1 MKSFSNI
8 FFLNKWKHL
17 CLHWT
22 SFSGDKV
29 LCSLICP
36 HLFFPNGSTEAA
48 RNHAENLVFFC
59 ANANTFSLSFSIY
72 QLVAWPI
79 DCKCA
84 AFGSGVPMVARHR
97 TYLDGPTEQTKI
109 VFCIFDRVPFC
120 TLCTLSMYLLYTLAF
135 ILWHFTSELASPV
148 PQGSDGQL
156 HCSLLIAAFSMPL
169 VRCVPEE
176 IPQITTYAPRCFF
189 GVGFHK

>member
-1 MKSFSNI
+1 MLPYLPSSF
-8 FFLNKWKHL
+8 FFSKNGARKLPGIMQKT
-17 CLHWT
+17 C
-22 SFSGDKV
+22 
-29 LCSLICP
+29 
-36 HLFFPNGSTEAA
+36 FF
-48 RNHAENLVFFC
+48 F
-59 ANANTFSLSFSIY
+59 ANANTLSPSFSIY